1 MWSVRCIRTGSAASW
16 AELGAEAPS
25 IPVHL
30 KVSVSLGRRTTVLKE
45 KDLNFNVFVHQKW
58 TPFLMML
65 TLFNS
70 LQQMNEYADEN
81 DLPDERQGGD
91 GWNQE
96 HQTSPPC
103 SLPSEMRFRPP
114 MCAWR
119 AGGGDKFN
127 RLFLNPVASPKLK
140 SVDVTGRPS
149 AGAPRRD
156 DRECVDA
163 FH

>member
-1 MWSVRCIRTGSAASW
+1 VRCIRTGSAASW
-16 AELGAEAPS
+16 ASWAPKRRRSRCISKFRSLGA
-25 IPVHL
+25 
-30 KVSVSLGRRTTVLKE
+30 GTTVLKE

-70 LQQMNEYADEN
+70 LQQMNEYADEMTY
-81 DLPDERQGGD
+81 RMSGKVVMD
-91 GWNQE
+91 GTKNINVS
-96 HQTSPPC
+96 TM
-103 SLPSEMRFRPP
+103 LAPSEMPVPPP
-114 MCAWR
+114 MVL
-119 AGGGDKFN
+119 AGWWGDKFN

-140 SVDVTGRPS
+140 SVDVDRRPS
-149 AGAPRRD
+149 AERRGRD